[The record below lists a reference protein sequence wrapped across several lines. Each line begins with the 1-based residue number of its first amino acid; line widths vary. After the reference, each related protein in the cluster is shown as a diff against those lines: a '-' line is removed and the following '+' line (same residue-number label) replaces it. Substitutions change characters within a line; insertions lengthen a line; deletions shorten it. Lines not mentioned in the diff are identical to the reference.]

1 MICFQVLS
9 CLIGKFHLSHKTTFI
24 WHLLRNK
31 NSIKVQSNTKR
42 TILFKNEYRNTTMIY
57 NNGNLC
63 DLFVGSTKF
72 WPCKFI
78 FDPVGK
84 NHKRH
89 ISYVRESYNLVKII
103 PRSQHYHQSS
113 SHSFPHKILSGIL
126 FKSNFNLNSNASCV
140 GFVFPVKLP
149 NEKDE
154 GSLEFTCSK
163 YVGGNMFNVHALLDV
178 FILNAT
184 CWPFPLRAV
193 KRLGTVFF
201 FLF

>member
-1 MICFQVLS
+1 
-9 CLIGKFHLSHKTTFI
+9 
-24 WHLLRNK
+24 
-31 NSIKVQSNTKR
+31 
-42 TILFKNEYRNTTMIY
+42 MIY

-63 DLFVGSTKF
+63 DLFVGSTNF

-89 ISYVRESYNLVKII
+89 ISYVRVSYNLVKII

-113 SHSFPHKILSGIL
+113 SHSFPHKILCGIL

-149 NEKDE
+149 NEKNE

-163 YVGGNMFNVHALLDV
+163 KRRRQYVQCSCFTRCIHPLKNDYVLSRTHLGEQG
-178 FILNAT
+178 ILFLQDIN
-184 CWPFPLRAV
+184 LRASSYFV
-193 KRLGTVFF
+193 PY
-201 FLF
+201 